1 MKERNLFEEVNS
13 YRDIKNVIEENIT
26 IVYKNI
32 YDQELLETGLKTV
45 KKISSKQEK
54 RLVAIAH
61 LIDKHYNNKNIK
73 GNNAR
78 KKIPVLLMSILYL
91 DRFYDDVHL
100 YSNAELILLSGYA
113 MIGDL
118 RSMKHYKN
126 LFSRELLNYV
136 HNKTNNYI
144 EKEELLEIIEHKYPY
159 DSPLEPFH
167 KKMIDFVIKLT
178 KEEFIKEKRI
188 VERNVCKIVE
198 RERFRI

>member
-1 MKERNLFEEVNS
+1 MEEKNMFDEVNS
-13 YRDIKNVIEENIT
+13 YKDIKNVIEENLT

-61 LIDKHYNNKNIK
+61 LIDKNYNSKNIK

-78 KKIPVLLMSILYL
+78 KKIPVLLLTILYL
-91 DRFYDDVHL
+91 DRFYDDLNL

-118 RSMKHYKN
+118 RSMKYYKN

-136 HNKTNNYI
+136 DHKANNYI
-144 EKEELLEIIEHKYPY
+144 MKEELLEVIEHKYPY

-167 KKMIDFVIKLT
+167 RKMIDFVINLT
-178 KEEFIKEKRI
+178 KEEFIHEKRM
-188 VERNVCKIVE
+188 VEINVNKIVE